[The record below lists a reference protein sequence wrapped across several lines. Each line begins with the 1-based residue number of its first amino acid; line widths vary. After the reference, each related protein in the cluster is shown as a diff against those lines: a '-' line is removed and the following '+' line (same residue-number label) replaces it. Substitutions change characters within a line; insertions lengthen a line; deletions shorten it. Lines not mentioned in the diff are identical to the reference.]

1 MKNVKEILDKFIKK
15 LHLLENAVLVLAL
28 TILILLSFSQ
38 IVMRNLFSTGL
49 FWGDAASRYLVL
61 WVGLIGAMIAT
72 REDNHIS
79 IDIVSKF
86 ASKRLNN
93 IIRLVTD
100 ISTAFICALLTYAS
114 IIFIRDEMTSGIKA
128 FAGIPTWV
136 AGIILPIAFSVIF
149 LRYLF
154 YFLKHLSELITDDF
168 KTEKPEIE
176 EKTI

>member
-1 MKNVKEILDKFIKK
+1 MKRMKKILDKIIKK
-15 LHLLENAVLVLAL
+15 LHWFENAVLVLAL
-28 TILILLSFSQ
+28 TFLILLSFSQ

-79 IDIVSKF
+79 IDIISKF

-114 IIFIRDEMTSGIKA
+114 IVFIKDEIASGIKA
-128 FAGIPTWV
+128 FAVIPTWV
-136 AGIILPIAFSVIF
+136 AGIILPVAFGVIF

-154 YFLKHLSELITDDF
+154 YFFKHLSELITGDF
-168 KTEKPEIE
+168 KNGEPEIK